1 MSREVLIL
9 FGGITLLIGTA
20 FVASRVLR
28 AFRHGFSIRLQ
39 LFFAIW
45 VPSML
50 ATAVIGFWVIER
62 LHFHADL
69 LASSRGPSVGIVLDL
84 IREFGP
90 KITLLVVLLSLA
102 AAGAAIAFGRAL
114 AAPLESLSRSAE
126 AIAAGHRHVVLPPP
140 SGREVRRLSSAFE
153 SMHRS
158 LEDRNYVEQFVADL
172 SHELKNPVSAIRA
185 ASEVLSEGAADEPEA
200 RSRFLGRID
209 EATQRL
215 EVLITDL
222 LALAR
227 LEAIGVIPDWEDIAF
242 EGLVETAV
250 DTISSELDLQDI
262 NVEMDLEDVSIRGDR
277 RWLLRAMDN
286 LLSNAL
292 RYSPRGGSISLQLR
306 RDGDRA
312 VLVIRDQGPGVPPHL
327 RDKVFDRFV
336 TDRSKPDQ
344 TGLGLAIVQ
353 SVFQLHGGEAK
364 LIGSNEERGA
374 CFELSLT
381 AL

>member
-1 MSREVLIL
+1 MNREALIL
-9 FGGITLLIGTA
+9 FGGITLLVGTA

-45 VPSML
+45 FPSML

-69 LASSRGPSVGIVLDL
+69 LASNQEASLGIVLDL

-114 AAPLESLSRSAE
+114 AAPLEGLTRSAE

-140 SGREVRRLSSAFE
+140 SGREVRRLSSAFN
-153 SMHRS
+153 SMHRA
-158 LEDRNYVEQFVADL
+158 LEDSNYVEQFVADL

-185 ASEVLSEGAADEPEA
+185 ASEVLSEGAADDPTA
-200 RSRFLGRID
+200 RTRFLGRID

-215 EVLITDL
+215 EILINDL

-227 LEAIGVIPDWEDIAF
+227 LEAAGVVPEWAHIALD
-242 EGLVETAV
+242 EIIRTAV
-250 DTISSELDLQDI
+250 QQMSTDLDSKQIEVHMQLDP
-262 NVEMDLEDVSIRGDR
+262 LSILGDR
-277 RWLLRAMDN
+277 RWLVRAMGN
-286 LLSNAL
+286 LLSNAV
-292 RYSPRGGSISLQLR
+292 RYSPAGGAISLELR
-306 RDGDRA
+306 RENEQV
-312 VLVIRDQGPGVPPHL
+312 VLRISDQGPGVAPHL
-327 RDKVFDRFV
+327 KDKLFERFV
-336 TDRSKPDQ
+336 TDRLQPDQ
-344 TGLGLAIVQ
+344 TGLGLAIVR
-353 SVFQLHGGEAK
+353 SIVQLHGGEAK
-364 LIGSNEERGA
+364 LIEGGGHSGA
-374 CFELSLT
+374 TFELSFK
-381 AL
+381 AP